1 MNFNDD
7 EAVFVTA
14 DKIEKDEKVE
24 NYDVEIVS
32 DEDLIPKD
40 EVPDENVTETAI
52 ALVTEKNSALAD
64 YEILNPEISMRQ
76 KVSIATG
83 VADCLKDVIETQK
96 LVKYGLNKKDPKQP
110 YVLID
115 GWEVLGTFLG
125 IVSVTKVID
134 EILDKQGR
142 IKGYK
147 ARATLYRNP
156 IMENGEIV
164 GGTVLSQTEASATKE
179 GFQKDTS
186 SMMSMAQTRALGKAY
201 RMALGWIMK
210 MAGYDATPAE
220 EMPSFKDD

>member
-1 MNFNDD
+1 MSFNDD
-7 EAVFVTA
+7 DAVFVTA
-14 DKIEKDEKVE
+14 DKISEKDEKVE
-24 NYDVEIVS
+24 SYDVEIVT
-32 DEDLIPKD
+32 DEELK
-40 EVPDENVTETAI
+40 EVPENETVNETAI
-52 ALVTEKNSALAD
+52 QPVNNNSGALAD

-110 YVLID
+110 YVLTE

-125 IVSVTKVID
+125 IVPVTKVIE

-220 EMPSFKDD
+220 EMPSFKND

>member
-14 DKIEKDEKVE
+14 DKIEKDEKV
-24 NYDVEIVS
+24 DVEIVS
-32 DEDLIPKD
+32 DEELIPKD

-52 ALVTEKNSALAD
+52 APVTEKNSALAD

-210 MAGYDATPAE
+210 MADYDATPAE

>member
-1 MNFNDD
+1 MQVIVGIVNTIIQSRKANSI
-7 EAVFVTA
+7 V
-14 DKIEKDEKVE
+14 
-24 NYDVEIVS
+24 NEI
-32 DEDLIPKD
+32 IM
-40 EVPDENVTETAI
+40 
-52 ALVTEKNSALAD
+52 
-64 YEILNPEISMRQ
+64 PEISTKGKIIIICRVDFAKNNFFSLIGVDFNNQ
-76 KVSIATG
+76 IFLPSIEIVHAEI
-83 VADCLKDVIETQK
+83 VVIETQK
-96 LVKYGLNKKDPKQP
+96 LVKYGLNKTDPKQP

-115 GWEVLGTFLG
+115 GWAALGTFLG

-134 EILDKQGR
+134 EIRDKQGR

-164 GGTVLSQTEASATKE
+164 GGTILSQTEASATKE

-210 MAGYDATPAE
+210 MADYDPTPAE
-220 EMPSFKDD
+220 ERPSFKDD

>member
-1 MNFNDD
+1 MSFNDD
-7 EAVFVTA
+7 DAVFVTA
-14 DKIEKDEKVE
+14 DKISEKDEKVE
-24 NYDVEIVS
+24 TYDVEIVS
-32 DEDLIPKD
+32 DEELIEKTD
-40 EVPDENVTETAI
+40 DDVTETAI
-52 ALVTEKNSALAD
+52 QPVNNNNGGALAD

-83 VADCLKDVIETQK
+83 VADCLKDVIETQG
-96 LVKYGLNKKDPKQP
+96 LVKYGLNKKDPKAP
-110 YVLID
+110 YVLTE

-125 IVSVTKVID
+125 IVPVTKVIA
-134 EILDKQGR
+134 EIHDKQGR

-156 IMENGEIV
+156 IMENDEIV

-201 RMALGWIMK
+201 RMTLGWIMK
-210 MAGYDATPAE
+210 MAGYEGTPAE
-220 EMPSFKDD
+220 EMSAFKGD

>member
-1 MNFNDD
+1 MSFNDD

-14 DKIEKDEKVE
+14 DKIEKDEKV
-24 NYDVEIVS
+24 DVEIVS
-32 DEDLIPKD
+32 DEELIPKD

-52 ALVTEKNSALAD
+52 APVTEKNSALAD

>member
-14 DKIEKDEKVE
+14 DKIEKDEKV
-24 NYDVEIVS
+24 DVEIVS
-32 DEDLIPKD
+32 DEELIPKD

-52 ALVTEKNSALAD
+52 APVTEKNSALAD

-142 IKGYK
+142 IKGYT